1 MSNVPEPFDIIII
14 GGGPAG
20 LSAAS
25 SIVRQG
31 HKTALFDSGDYRNS
45 TSPHLH
51 TVPALDYADPEKFRA
66 KARADLDQYG
76 SVTIFNEAITSLKQ
90 LNNGL
95 FEAVAAENDK
105 SYIAKK
111 IILATGVDD
120 IFPDIEGYE
129 ECWVSGIFHCLYCN
143 GWEEKGVPSAGMLAQ
158 GDVSNALVAL
168 HFARQALQ
176 LTNSV
181 TIYTNGNHQL
191 ADDLQAA
198 LKAAPAPMVVDSRR
212 IVRLSKEPVRARIT
226 LYFDDETRKTE
237 GFLAHKTSTKLRS
250 SDLAT
255 QLGLELTPMGT
266 IAVHPPF
273 NQTSVKGVFAA
284 GDCASPMQTIT
295 AAMHS
300 GSCVGGGAPLQIQ
313 AELYGQKAIF

>member
-31 HKTALFDSGDYRNS
+31 HKTALFDSGAYRNS

-51 TVPALDYADPEKFRA
+51 TVPAWDYADPEKFRA

-76 SVTIFNEAITSLKQ
+76 SVTIFNKTITSLKQ
-90 LNNGL
+90 VNNGQ
-95 FEAVAAENDK
+95 FEAVTGENDK
-105 SYIAKK
+105 SYVAKK

-176 LTNSV
+176 LTNS
-181 TIYTNGNHQL
+181 T
-191 ADDLQAA
+191 
-198 LKAAPAPMVVDSRR
+198 APAPMVVDSRK
-212 IVRLSKEPVRARIT
+212 IVKLSKEPVRARIT

-255 QLGLELTPMGT
+255 ELGLELTPMGT

-273 NQTSVKGVFAA
+273 NQTSLKGVFAA